1 LARPTKFKE
10 EYIEQAKKLCSLG
23 ATTADLA
30 EFFKVNPSTV
40 KLWMVTNAKFSA
52 TINDQKAFSNA
63 KVVRSLYERAL
74 GYTHDDVDIKVI
86 DGVVVKTQTL
96 KHYPPEPKAISLWLR
111 NRDPDNWVEK
121 KELEHGS
128 EGVEQILKELSD
140 KLPG

>member
-1 LARPTKFKE
+1 MARPTKFKE

-63 KVVRSLYERAL
+63 KVVRSLTKL
-74 GYTHDDVDIKVI
+74 GLRLFQPAEEAANQKGQSD
-86 DGVVVKTQTL
+86 TL
-96 KHYPPEPKAISLWLR
+96 S
-111 NRDPDNWVEK
+111 
-121 KELEHGS
+121 S
-128 EGVEQILKELSD
+128 
-140 KLPG
+140 KL